1 MKPRRS
7 TLSVPGHI
15 EKMHVKASQRSV
27 DVIMLDLEDSVP
39 PEAKDN
45 ARAAVV
51 NALRTIDW
59 KERVVTARINA
70 LDTPFGYRDLLVLAE
85 EAGDRLDS
93 VVIPKVDHCADIH
106 FADKMLTGIEMAKGL
121 ANRIELEAIIESAR
135 GLAGVNEIA
144 GSSERL
150 VTLVFGVADYSASI
164 GARLASISGHGEKE
178 EELYPGHRWNFA
190 MSRLVMAAKAHGLM
204 AIDAPYG
211 NFKDSEGLRRSAV
224 MAGALGSDGKWAI
237 HPKQVALCN
246 EVFTPSE
253 AQVTEAREMS
263 MNSFRTHTRP
273 LPRLWAD
280 ICDEHGVPFQ
290 IFYGISDNPHAF
302 WSIANARKVIG
313 YEPED
318 NSEIRFRALI
328 QEHIEAALQGG
339 GEA

>member
-7 TLSVPGHI
+7 ILSVPGHV
-15 EKMHVKASQRSV
+15 EKMHQKAHRSRA

-39 PEAKDN
+39 LEAKDN

-59 KERVVTARINA
+59 KERVVTTRINA

-121 ANRIELEAIIESAR
+121 ANRVGLEAIIESAR
-135 GLAGVNEIA
+135 GLAGVDEIA

-178 EELYPGHRWNFA
+178 EALYPGHRWNFA

-224 MAGALGSDGKWAI
+224 MAGALGFDGKWAI
-237 HPKQVALCN
+237 HPEQLDTIN
-246 EVFTPSE
+246 TVFSPAPTDIERARRVIEAYEE
-253 AQVTEAREMS
+253 AQTAGRGAASVDGRMVDRATVRLAQQLWEQAR
-263 MNSFRTHTRP
+263 H
-273 LPRLWAD
+273 LKL
-280 ICDEHGVPFQ
+280 V
-290 IFYGISDNPHAF
+290 
-302 WSIANARKVIG
+302 
-313 YEPED
+313 
-318 NSEIRFRALI
+318 
-328 QEHIEAALQGG
+328 
-339 GEA
+339 